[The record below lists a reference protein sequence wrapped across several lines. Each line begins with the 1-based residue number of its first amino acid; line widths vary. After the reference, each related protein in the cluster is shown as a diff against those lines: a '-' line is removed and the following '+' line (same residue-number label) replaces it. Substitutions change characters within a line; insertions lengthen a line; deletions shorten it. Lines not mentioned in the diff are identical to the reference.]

1 MRACAF
7 AWVFLGRRHDQTL
20 KKEGGAMNELH
31 RMHLEAR
38 RVREVTPLGA
48 AEVALR
54 ARALARVHVRVR
66 AGPRLERGGAR
77 LKVVR
82 TQKAPANPARA

>member
-1 MRACAF
+1 VLSRGFFSDDDATK
-7 AWVFLGRRHDQTL
+7 RL
-20 KKEGGAMNELH
+20 KTEGGAMVELH

-77 LKVVR
+77 LTVAR
-82 TQKAPANPARA
+82 AQKAPASPARV